1 MRGIA
6 ILGIFLVNML
16 SFHSPVLYID
26 PFDTWTAPSDRL
38 LYTLIDLFIQGSF
51 YPLFSFLFG
60 YGFVILRE
68 RSILKGGNF
77 PVIAIRRLLFLF
89 IIGWAHANYIWHG
102 DILFTYSLFGFFLL
116 LFIRLSGKV
125 LLLLGLILYF
135 VPNIIITLLM
145 IIASVISG
153 NGEFTVADAT
163 SALASYQTYQNGS
176 YEEISEQRFLDW
188 YLVNSPGNLFFM
200 LFSIFPMFLLGGG
213 AAKENWLRRGNELK
227 RPFQIAIG
235 VTILIGLVIKSF
247 PYWVTRSW
255 VTEYAQDML
264 GGPLLSIAYILLIG
278 LVTNHPKGF
287 LLLKIFA
294 PVGKLSFTN
303 YLTQSIV
310 STMIFYSYGLGLYG
324 EITVVKGTILVLVIF
339 VCQVI
344 FSHIWFKYF
353 RIGPFEW
360 VWRTVTYWKW
370 QKIRK
375 GKGEYK

>member
-375 GKGEYK
+375 GKGE